1 MSPDQWSAGLAAGGE
16 VATASL
22 VVGLVGLASLGW
34 QGLAF
39 ETSAL
44 QDVESVQSGWLEVDF
59 LQSRLQE
66 SAQGRREEIGR

>member
-1 MSPDQWSAGLAAGGE
+1 MAVGGLAA
-16 VATASL
+16 ASR
-22 VVGLVGLASLGW
+22 VVGLVGLASLIW

-59 LQSRLQE
+59 LQSRLQG
-66 SAQGRREEIGR
+66 STQGRREQIGR

>member
-1 MSPDQWSAGLAAGGE
+1 MAVGGLA
-16 VATASL
+16 VASR
-22 VVGLVGLASLGW
+22 VVGLVGLASLVW

-59 LQSRLQE
+59 LQSRLQG
-66 SAQGRREEIGR
+66 STQGRREQIGR